1 MRDYPYKYCHDKVYL
16 NGELLFQRY
25 NSEWVDEGDRN
36 FYCNSPMQLVMALLK
51 IVEDMDREIK
61 DLKNVV
67 EQD

>member
-1 MRDYPYKYCHDKVYL
+1 MRDYPYKHCHDKVYL
-16 NGELLFQRY
+16 NGELLFERY

-61 DLKNVV
+61 DLKLYV
-67 EQD
+67 EQN